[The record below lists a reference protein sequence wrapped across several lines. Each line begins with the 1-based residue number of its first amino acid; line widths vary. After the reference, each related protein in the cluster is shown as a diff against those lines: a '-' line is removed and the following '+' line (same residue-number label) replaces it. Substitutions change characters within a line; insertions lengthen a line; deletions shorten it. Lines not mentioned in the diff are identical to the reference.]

1 MSKIDQSNKSLTTNL
16 AAAACLGVG
25 FFLPDP
31 YRLPVKNMGLFALS
45 GAATNWIAIHML
57 VEKVPGLYGSGI
69 IPLHF
74 EEFKSGIH
82 NLMMNEFFTLENV
95 NRFFHPSNTTE
106 QSPGVDLKPII
117 EKTDFTPAFEALIEA
132 ITESPL
138 GGMLSMV
145 GGAQA
150 LEPLR
155 DPFKEKIGKALEEIS
170 ASEAFQTTLAE
181 EMSSKAAAEDLLAQV
196 SKVVAHRLDEL
207 TPQMVKEIIQQM
219 IREHLGWLVVWGGV
233 FGGLIGLIATA
244 LGTAL

>member
-16 AAAACLGVG
+16 AAGAWLGVG
-25 FFLPDP
+25 FLLPEP
-31 YRLPVKNMGLFALS
+31 YRTPVKNMGLFALS

-57 VEKVPGLYGSGI
+57 FEKVPGLYGSGI

-74 EEFKSGIH
+74 EEFKAGIH
-82 NLMMNEFFTLENV
+82 DLMMKEFFTVENI
-95 NRFFHPSNTTE
+95 NRLFHSSGSSE
-106 QSPGVDLKPII
+106 DKAGIDLKPII
-117 EKTDFTPAFEALIEA
+117 AQTDFTPAFEALIEA

-155 DPFKEKIGKALEEIS
+155 DPFKEKIGKALEDIS
-170 ASEAFQTTLAE
+170 ASEAFQDTLGKELSGGAT
-181 EMSSKAAAEDLLAQV
+181 AEDMLGQV
-196 SKVVAHRLDEL
+196 SQIVTHRLDEL

-233 FGGLIGLIATA
+233 FGGLIGLAATA
-244 LGTAL
+244 LGTTL